1 MKKPVLLSIICISAF
16 AVQAQI
22 TAERPTIGSGAKDF
36 ALNSEYFF
44 SSTLGEAV
52 IQTIQTNEIM
62 LTQGFHQPDGNLFE
76 TGLPMEIKVYPN
88 PVVDQ
93 LKVAFQLDAPAWI
106 QFVLINNAGQI
117 IKKWP
122 NNWYANGFQELS
134 LDIQVPSGLYLLTFW
149 LGDKAITHK
158 IVIE

>member
-1 MKKPVLLSIICISAF
+1 MKKPVLLFICCMAAF

-22 TAERPTIGSGAKDF
+22 MAERPTIGSGAEEF
-36 ALNSEYFF
+36 ALNSEYYF
-44 SSTLGEAV
+44 STTLGEAV
-52 IQTIQTNEIM
+52 IQTIQGDEIM
-62 LTQGFHQPDGNLFE
+62 LTQGFHQPDVSLFE
-76 TGLPMEIKVYPN
+76 PGLPMEIKVYPN

-93 LKVAFQLDAPAWI
+93 VKIAFQLDAPAWI

-117 IKKWP
+117 ITKWP
-122 NNWYANGFQELS
+122 NNWYTNGSKELS
-134 LDIQVPSGLYLLTFW
+134 LDVQVPSGLYLLTFW

>member
-1 MKKPVLLSIICISAF
+1 MKKPVLLFICCMAAF

-22 TAERPTIGSGAKDF
+22 MAERPTIGSGAEEF
-36 ALNSEYFF
+36 VLNSEYYF
-44 SSTLGEAV
+44 STTLGEAV
-52 IQTIQTNEIM
+52 IQTIQGDEIM
-62 LTQGFHQPDGNLFE
+62 LTQGFHQPDVSLFE
-76 TGLPMEIKVYPN
+76 PGLPMEIKVYPN

-93 LKVAFQLDAPAWI
+93 VKIAFQLDAPAWI

-122 NNWYANGFQELS
+122 NKWFTNGLQELS
-134 LDIQVPSGLYLLTFW
+134 LDVQVPSGLYLLTFW

>member
-22 TAERPTIGSGAKDF
+22 ITERPTIGSGATEF
-36 ALNSEYFF
+36 ALNSEYFL
-44 SSTLGEAV
+44 SCTLGEVV
-52 IQTIQTNEIM
+52 IQTIQTSEIM
-62 LTQGFHQPDGNLFE
+62 LTQGFHQPDANLFE
-76 TGLPMEIKVYPN
+76 PGLPMEIKVYPN

-93 LKVAFQLDAPAWI
+93 VKVAFQLDAPAWI

-122 NNWYANGFQELS
+122 NNWYTNGFQELT
-134 LDIQVPSGLYLLTFW
+134 LDVQVPSGLYLLTFW